1 MASGLS
7 LMAETDAHGRELEDI
22 REGERSETWKQH
34 EVEVGWRIRIAKLS
48 VKCSKL
54 RYLQVL
60 GLCGKQGEAF
70 NPSDP
75 QTFTYRM

>member
-1 MASGLS
+1 
-7 LMAETDAHGRELEDI
+7 MAETDAHGRELADLI
-22 REGERSETWKQH
+22 REHEVWIDTWKQH
-34 EVEVGWRIRIAKLS
+34 EVDVERQVRIAKLS

-75 QTFTYRM
+75 QTFTYQM